1 VKRVVKG
8 RLNIILQV
16 RVDCAKEKTQED
28 KQEKTNKKN
37 SLAHGLTP
45 YIDVAVVIRFSLLRK
60 QSVIVGTMVIE
71 KVDLFLHR
79 GMSHWPKKPIYWM

>member
-1 VKRVVKG
+1 VVKE

-28 KQEKTNKKN
+28 KKKN